1 MVRLE
6 IVFGLLLWAGSAL
19 LLSQLRRFGGETLA
33 ERLGP
38 FNPGSAVR
46 STDRG
51 GSERSLVAVL
61 VPLAGQL
68 GDRIS
73 TFFGV
78 VTSAEERLRRIHS
91 PETARRFRARQMGLS
106 LLALVAAAVAAGT
119 FAPNPS
125 TGLLIIVGMPLLV
138 FLVIEQDLDRRAK
151 RWAAN
156 TDLELPVVEEQ
167 MAMLLN
173 AGFSST
179 SVLARI
185 SQRGGGCVAQDLK
198 RVLNRVA
205 QGSSQAQ
212 ALGEWAELSGSEGVR
227 RLARVISLHSDSADL
242 ARLVSAEARQVR
254 RDLHTRTL
262 ARLDRRSEQVWIPVT
277 VAALVPVTI
286 LLAVPFLDALR
297 IFANA

>member
-1 MVRLE
+1 LE

-277 VAALVPVTI
+277 VAALVPGTI

>member
-277 VAALVPVTI
+277 VAALVPGTI